1 LKLGVF
7 TFFALKAV
15 HYGLASIY
23 ALTETHEEPKRF
35 GVCTVSQETED
46 GRSLF
51 PHPPPEYFHL
61 RCKDHLPL
69 TTAAVNP
76 ESLTTLATSTNYDIR
91 NAAIK
96 ILVDRFLSIPA
107 ARSSLSADLDSSDPA
122 IRDVARRTVKLLERH
137 ADCYHSQHLQTLK
150 RQAGLDRQECSAS
163 HEPLMRADW
172 TWSSSETRMR
182 QREESPEE
190 QARRRNRREAIVL
203 NDSDRPVT
211 QDDII
216 QRVDSGSRNTTR
228 R

>member
-23 ALTETHEEPKRF
+23 ALTETYEEPKRF

-51 PHPPPEYFHL
+51 PPEY
-61 RCKDHLPL
+61 LP
-69 TTAAVNP
+69 TDTNAAINP
-76 ESLTTLATSTNYDIR
+76 ESLKTLATSTNYDIR
-91 NAAIK
+91 NSAIK

-107 ARSSLSADLDSSDPA
+107 ARSSLSADLYSSNPA
-122 IRDVARRTVKLLERH
+122 TRDVARRAVKLLERH
-137 ADCYHSQHLQTLK
+137 ADYYHLQHLQTLK

-163 HEPLMRADW
+163 HELSMRTDW
-172 TWSSSETRMR
+172 PERFSSSNETRMR

-190 QARRRNRREAIVL
+190 QALRRRRREAIVL
-203 NDSDRPVT
+203 NEGNRPVT

-216 QRVDSGSRNTTR
+216 QRVDSGLRNENR

>member
-1 LKLGVF
+1 MKLGVF
-7 TFFALKAV
+7 TFFAFKVV

-46 GRSLF
+46 GRSQF
-51 PHPPPEYFHL
+51 PLQLRCEDHPP
-61 RCKDHLPL
+61 L
-69 TTAAVNP
+69 TQIAAINP
-76 ESLTTLATSTNYDIR
+76 ESLKTLATSTNYDIR

-107 ARSSLSADLDSSDPA
+107 ARSSLSADLYSSNPA

-150 RQAGLDRQECSAS
+150 RQAGLDRQEYSAS

-172 TWSSSETRMR
+172 PDRFWSSSETRMR

-190 QARRRNRREAIVL
+190 QALRRRRREAIVL
-203 NDSDRPVT
+203 NEGNRPVT

-216 QRVDSGSRNTTR
+216 QRVDSGLRNMTR